1 MIDVDIAGCCS
12 AENKGGIVRSVL
24 SSPPRKIDRRVVYTP
39 APSSRVALNK
49 GVKSKK
55 KNKKQ
60 KFSTTGAAGGL
71 GGRVISS
78 TY

>member
-1 MIDVDIAGCCS
+1 
-12 AENKGGIVRSVL
+12 
-24 SSPPRKIDRRVVYTP
+24 VVNTP
-39 APSSRVALNK
+39 APSSRVALHK

-55 KNKKQ
+55 QKTKNKKQKQ

-78 TY
+78 TYQVLSE